1 MGTLSFFSQIKSPLA
16 WSGSLF
22 SCFLSFV
29 GGQGLEGESCVSLA
43 DELSVVLFE
52 VSGSLVGGRGM
63 GACLPLPGREEGIL
77 VRSEKEGAYCPGDV
91 SALALQCPGAWQLRS
106 VTFLWGRISFP
117 TILLESGLL
126 GSLLGSQPASLSGA
140 CHFLKAAVRVATE
153 RLQWVGGAKQ
163 VPDSSGRNLTPLAV
177 FILTTNRAVFYSL
190 I

>member
-1 MGTLSFFSQIKSPLA
+1 M
-16 WSGSLF
+16 SL
-22 SCFLSFV
+22 V
-29 GGQGLEGESCVSLA
+29 

-77 VRSEKEGAYCPGDV
+77 VRNEKEGAYCPGDV
-91 SALALQCPGAWQLRS
+91 AALDLQCPGVWRPRSVTCTHCPGDVAALALQCPGVWQLRS

-126 GSLLGSQPASLSGA
+126 GSLLGSQTASLSGA
-140 CHFLKAAVRVATE
+140 CHFFKAAVRVATE

-177 FILTTNRAVFYSL
+177 FILTTNRAVCSSL